1 MVDGIN
7 SELSETMD
15 AVTRQGLLSHTF
27 KPNPMLSATAKTDM
41 QRETMNQHMR
51 NKLPHP
57 SDVFNP
63 FRSKID
69 EDNDEE

>member
-1 MVDGIN
+1 MIDGIH

-27 KPNPMLSATAKTDM
+27 KPNPILSATAKTDM